1 MRSDLKTAA
10 DYLATHDP
18 LLASI
23 IATAPPPNLAPHT
36 NYYQALV
43 SSIIGQQLSVKA
55 AAAIRKKFIAL
66 FNDEFPSPEQIID
79 ADFDAMRDAGLS
91 RQKIAYIRDLAEH
104 ILAGSVS
111 FGTIDTLTNEQ
122 IAAELLPVKGIG
134 EWTVHMF
141 LLFCMGRRDVLPTG
155 DLGVRTGIQKL
166 YGLSSLPTADEVKA
180 IASKNNW
187 HPYESVASWYI
198 WHSLDNAPK

>member
-1 MRSDLKTAA
+1 MHSDLQTAA
-10 DYLATHDP
+10 DYLAAHDP
-18 LLASI
+18 ILATV
-23 IATAPPPNLAPHT
+23 IAAAPLPDLAPHT
-36 NYYQALV
+36 DYYRTLV

-55 AAAIRKKFIAL
+55 AAAIRKKFTAL
-66 FNDEFPSPEQIID
+66 FNDKFPLPEQILD
-79 ADFDAMRDAGLS
+79 ADFDAMRAAGLS

-104 ILAGSVS
+104 ILAGTVN
-111 FGTIDTLTNEQ
+111 FDTMDALTNEQ

-166 YGLSSLPTADEVKA
+166 YGLPSLPTADEVKA
-180 IASKNNW
+180 IATKNNW
-187 HPYESVASWYI
+187 HPYESIASWYI